1 MDTVPAA
8 LVAGAAG
15 AATTNILHEL
25 IRRQTPDVPRV
36 DLLGM
41 QALARVL
48 DAAGVMV
55 PDHGTLYYLTLAGD
69 LLSNS
74 GYFGLV
80 GVAPRERSVVAGLG
94 LGVLAGLGAVY
105 LPSRI
110 GMSTQPTDR
119 AAPTRAIAVAL
130 YTAGGL
136 VAGAVYGALRGNG

>member
-1 MDTVPAA
+1 MDTVPTA
-8 LVAGAAG
+8 LFAGAAG
-15 AATTNILHEL
+15 ATTTNILHEL
-25 IRRQTPDVPRV
+25 VRRLTPDAPRV

-48 DAAGVMV
+48 DAGGITV

-80 GVAPRERSVVAGLG
+80 GVAPRKRAVAAGVG

-110 GMSTQPTDR
+110 GLSTKPTDR
-119 AAPTRAIAVAL
+119 AAPTRAITVAL

-136 VAGAVYGALRGNG
+136 VAGAAYQALQGKR